1 MNLPIYA
8 PLPLNVSS
16 ITTST
21 LTANKIT
28 ANSTISGFFEG
39 TYGEISNWYVDEKL
53 YVNFQELTA
62 DSDQLFLNGIPVA
75 TTANLSSIQNWSYF
89 AQVSTLD
96 GNNQST
102 IGLSYLEA
110 STIGTKNLIA
120 SNIFT
125 QNLMAFNIVNF
136 TSSVIEV
143 YESTIQSDIKLANIS
158 TANINNLY
166 VSTGGFSTLNSI
178 NGAFNNISAGTASI
192 NTLTGT
198 SASFSNFTASSIT
211 VSSIISP
218 PAASAIFSSITVVSN
233 TNTGSLTVGSNDT
246 TSFSAAPN
254 FNAGANFYGTRPN
267 FTTGIDSAGANN
279 FNNCNLDNVG
289 RITANTVFV
298 GSPNYVNIQTSSF
311 TAILNNRGADV
322 GGNSVIDLKSRFGAA
337 TRVNITADASSA
349 LAPTPTQIVTI
360 TANGATSLTQNAV
373 GGKVSI
379 VANAGSGSGAN
390 ILGFGEIDMIA
401 YSSAPYPGVIKE
413 SAGSILAYS
422 GVTVPAVGVP
432 GCSFYSAL
440 TCLSLT
446 AGATPA
452 TTSFPGVVFLRGDN
466 GTKVTNGFYSDT
478 IEATGNSI
486 LNTITTNGLTA
497 FTGSSLAFFA
507 TSQNIQFN
515 SATVG
520 FNAVITGPLSVSSI
534 TNVSTINGQPYTP
547 GGGGGAST
555 ISTFTTLQTSS
566 FTVSSIN
573 GSAYPP
579 ASVSSWVSTATTPLF
594 LSDYY
599 IDLRPAGYSGNGL
612 SWGSVAPYSVGIDG
626 PFLFGYTQGALG
638 TTSNANDISLAWDKN
653 KIEMY
658 KPIDLNGNN
667 ISSIS
672 TATAS
677 FLIGTKGNASASI
690 IPTVSPLSVQN
701 GGFNTTTRPQIE
713 FQYNDGGGY
722 NHYIVSQ
729 HDNTTA
735 GSNSIDF
742 FINTFGGGQSGSSA
756 PGTGNTQA
764 LSIRGDE
771 VSLFKPLDMNGF
783 VITDATSTLTIS
795 SINVNI
801 GGPGT
806 VALAAGDL
814 STNYASLALFST
826 SVFLAQVG
834 DTAGVIDINAA
845 GNIQTAAVST
855 INTVQN
861 TYFTGGISKRL
872 DGVGILQPI
881 IQYGQVSS
889 SGSSGSVVVTIPYQ
903 YTAVNTYLPFAC
915 MADAPA
921 AEIYVST
928 QTNNT
933 FEIGWQNG
941 GGGNQLFNW
950 HTMGN

>member
-1 MNLPIYA
+1 MSLYSSDTRYNTDNPIYA
-8 PLPLNVSS
+8 PLPITVSS
-16 ITTST
+16 LTVST

-28 ANSTISGFFEG
+28 ANSTITGFIEG
-39 TYGEISNWYVDEKL
+39 SYGEISNWYVDETL
-53 YVNFQELTA
+53 YVNFQALTA

-211 VSSIISP
+211 VSSIVSP
-218 PAASAIFSSITVVSN
+218 PVTAGSFSSLTVVSN

-349 LAPTPTQIVTI
+349 LAPTPTQIITL

-373 GGKVSI
+373 GGKVVI
-379 VANAGSGSGAN
+379 IANAGSGSGAN

-452 TTSFPGVVFLRGDN
+452 TTSFPGVVYLRGDN

-520 FNAVITGPLSVSSI
+520 FNANIAGSFSVSTI

-547 GGGGGAST
+547 GGGGGGGST
-555 ISTFTTLQTSS
+555 ISTFTNLATSS
-566 FTVSSIN
+566 FIVSSIN

-667 ISSIS
+667 ISNVSSIQGVS
-672 TATAS
+672 
-677 FLIGTKGNASASI
+677 GNLRIAGQVLTSNTSNW
-690 IPTVSPLSVQN
+690 TNGSVNTLYGSEVLSSK
-701 GGFNTTTRPQIE
+701 
-713 FQYNDGGGY
+713 
-722 NHYIVSQ
+722 YIQ
-729 HDNTTA
+729 WAYDN
-735 GSNSIDF
+735 N
-742 FINTFGGGQSGSSA
+742 
-756 PGTGNTQA
+756 PGTGVFDNCNIC
-764 LSIRGDE
+764 LSSQTINLVASSD
-771 VSLFKPLDMNGF
+771 
-783 VITDATSTLTIS
+783 ILT
-795 SINVNI
+795 
-801 GGPGT
+801 T
-806 VALAAGDL
+806 
-814 STNYASLALFST
+814 
-826 SVFLAQVG
+826 
-834 DTAGVIDINAA
+834 
-845 GNIQTAAVST
+845 AVST

>member
-1 MNLPIYA
+1 MSLYSSDTRYNSNNPIYA
-8 PLPLNVSS
+8 PLPITVSS
-16 ITTST
+16 LTVST
-21 LTANKIT
+21 LTANRIT
-28 ANSTISGFFEG
+28 ANSTLTGFIEG

-110 STIGTKNLIA
+110 STIGTKSLVA

-125 QNLMAFNIVNF
+125 QNLMAYNIVNF
-136 TSSVIEV
+136 TSTVVEV

-158 TANINNLY
+158 TANIKNAF
-166 VSTGGFSTLNSI
+166 VSSGNFSTLNTFS
-178 NGAFNNISAGTASI
+178 GSFNNISAGTTTV
-192 NTLTGT
+192 NTLTGN

-218 PAASAIFSSITVVSN
+218 PAASANFSSITVISN

-289 RITANTVFV
+289 RITANTVFI
-298 GSPNYVNIQTSSF
+298 GSSNYVNIQTSSF

-337 TRVNITADASSA
+337 PRVNITADASSA
-349 LAPTPTQIVTI
+349 LAPTPTQIITL

-594 LSDYY
+594 LSDNY
-599 IDLRPAGYSGNGL
+599 IDLRPTGFSGNGL

-626 PFLFGYTQGALG
+626 PFLFGYTQGGLG
-638 TTSNANDISLAWDKN
+638 TTSNGNDISLAWDTTEVNIYKTVDFEDN
-653 KIEMY
+653 KI
-658 KPIDLNGNN
+658 LNL
-667 ISSIS
+667 SSIS
-672 TATAS
+672 AS
-677 FLIGTKGNASASI
+677 G
-690 IPTVSPLSVQN
+690 
-701 GGFNTTTRPQIE
+701 E
-713 FQYNDGGGY
+713 
-722 NHYIVSQ
+722 
-729 HDNTTA
+729 
-735 GSNSIDF
+735 
-742 FINTFGGGQSGSSA
+742 
-756 PGTGNTQA
+756 
-764 LSIRGDE
+764 LSITA
-771 VSLFKPLDMNGF
+771 N
-783 VITDATSTLTIS
+783 TDILTTS
-795 SINVNI
+795 
-801 GGPGT
+801 
-806 VALAAGDL
+806 
-814 STNYASLALFST
+814 
-826 SVFLAQVG
+826 
-834 DTAGVIDINAA
+834 
-845 GNIQTAAVST
+845 VST

-872 DGVGILQPI
+872 DGAGILQPI
-881 IQYGQVSS
+881 IQFGQVSS

-921 AEIYVST
+921 AELYVST